1 MPQTVSL
8 GPGHRSKDSAIERMM
23 HPSAFIRYNWINTWH
38 REMVYWLVLVGKYF
52 WVVRMGI
59 PATDAFIMRC
69 EDFPNK
75 ELYATK
81 RMVYITEEVP

>member
-1 MPQTVSL
+1 MPQTVCL
-8 GPGHRSKDSAIERMM
+8 RPGHGEKTSEIAWMLHLSAL
-23 HPSAFIRYNWINTWH
+23 IRYKWKNILN
-38 REMVYWLVLVGKYF
+38 RDRVEGVVLVGKYF